1 MDTVVRPII
10 SACSPWHRF
19 GLVLRLHTE
28 YRHSRSL
35 PTSSIALAALACA
48 PAAPLRAHPLH
59 VATRRV
65 VGDARLNP
73 EDWLVLASTP
83 VDPVPGPVFSS
94 TTACPYCDTALRA
107 TPSRDSTSTSAIDLA
122 CPDCGERFYADPAK
136 DAELDTTAKLSGAG
150 FLLAQPR
157 HLSDEERRRRYRLAR
172 LAEHLLTL
180 ASLPPQQRG
189 MQFEDAMMKLFA
201 IEGQR
206 FERSYRR
213 GQGEQVDAA
222 LEIDGWHYLVECRWR
237 DRPARW
243 QEVMALQA
251 QVRQSSRQTMG
262 LFLSMNGWSPLAV
275 SNLQRESQQGVLLMD
290 GDDLRA
296 VVTGAVRLADS
307 VRAKARHL
315 ALRGDPYFAVGASAS
330 GG

>member
-1 MDTVVRPII
+1 M
-10 SACSPWHRF
+10 
-19 GLVLRLHTE
+19 
-28 YRHSRSL
+28 
-35 PTSSIALAALACA
+35 
-48 PAAPLRAHPLH
+48 
-59 VATRRV
+59 
-65 VGDARLNP
+65 
-73 EDWLVLASTP
+73 
-83 VDPVPGPVFSS
+83 PGPVFST
-94 TTACPYCDTALRA
+94 TTACPYCDTTLTAM
-107 TPSRDSTSTSAIDLA
+107 PSGDSTSTSAIDLV

-136 DAELDTTAKLSGAG
+136 DAELDTMAKLSGGG

-157 HLSDEERRRRYRLAR
+157 HISDEERRRRYRLAR
-172 LAEHLLTL
+172 LAEHLLAI

-189 MQFEDAMMKLFA
+189 MRFEDAMMKLFA

-213 GQGEQVDAA
+213 GQGEQVDGA
-222 LEIDGWHYLVECRWR
+222 LEVDGWYYLVECRWK

-243 QEVMALQA
+243 QEVMALQT

-290 GDDLRA
+290 SNDLRA
-296 VVTGAVRLADS
+296 IVTGAVRLAES
-307 VRAKARHL
+307 VRAKARYL
-315 ALRGDPYFAVGASAS
+315 ALRGDPYLPVRASAS